1 MSKQF
6 NLALAAL
13 LFFAFC
19 IPEFA
24 LASVESTLEAIQSKL
39 VNVILP
45 LVAILGLVFSAFSFI
60 TGNPN
65 AKAHLFLAIVGCA
78 VGFGAQSIVNFVRDL
93 VN

>member
-6 NLALAAL
+6 HFVLVGFLITTL
-13 LFFAFC
+13 C
-19 IPEFA
+19 IPELG
-24 LASVESTLEAIQSKL
+24 LASVEGTLEAIQSKL

-65 AKAHLFLAIVGCA
+65 AKAHLFLAVIGCA

>member
-6 NLALAAL
+6 HFV
-13 LFFAFC
+13 LFVFFLTFC
-19 IPEFA
+19 FPELG
-24 LASVESTLEAIQSKL
+24 LASVEGTLEAIQSKL
-39 VNVILP
+39 VNSILP

-65 AKAHLFLAIVGCA
+65 AKAHLFLAVIGCA